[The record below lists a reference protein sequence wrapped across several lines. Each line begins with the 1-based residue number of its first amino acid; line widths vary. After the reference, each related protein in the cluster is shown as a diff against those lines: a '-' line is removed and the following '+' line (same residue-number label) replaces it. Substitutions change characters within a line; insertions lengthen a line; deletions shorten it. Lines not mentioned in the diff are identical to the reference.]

1 MAKPSVANYLR
12 QMNEQQVVMRVTG
25 VRTVEDID
33 SMRND
38 LKALLKANNIPEAQL
53 DEDELK
59 FFIKDGPNFWM
70 KPKLRREQRGTLKVR
85 SKDYLFIP
93 EGKTES
99 EAMYGDKKGLTYAPD
114 SVKVEKVLN
123 PNPRIGGLISYELLQ

>member
-1 MAKPSVANYLR
+1 MAKPSLANYLR
-12 QMNEQQVVMRVTG
+12 QMNDQQVVMRVTG

-38 LKALLKANNIPEAQL
+38 LKALLKANNIPESQL

-70 KPKLRREQRGTLKVR
+70 KPKLRREQRGTL
-85 SKDYLFIP
+85 KDYLFIP